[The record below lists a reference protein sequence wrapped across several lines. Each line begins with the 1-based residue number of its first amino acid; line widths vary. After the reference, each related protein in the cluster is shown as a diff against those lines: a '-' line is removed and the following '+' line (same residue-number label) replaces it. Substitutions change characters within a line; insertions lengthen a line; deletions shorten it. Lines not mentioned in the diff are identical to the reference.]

1 MQTFKYCFSAITGL
15 ALLTAPA
22 VAQNKGKMTS
32 PSVSS
37 NGEITG
43 YTPTQGSMVKR
54 KIASSGSGSPCGRY
68 LRKRGWKQGLNNA
81 GGRREF
87 TLAIG
92 IAPTELPTTS
102 PGYVDSRYVAFREA
116 WLDANAKMAKALE
129 TQIASNTLKMLKS
142 GTSEAPKKSESQQAA
157 ELRAKASKIKVEEKS
172 AAGGVAGT
180 IRKGT
185 RYLNALLEDELK
197 TLGHDVDAERK
208 ARNETNAGRKRALLA
223 DAAKMEA
230 AAKKIL
236 GKKTFKET
244 ITAAATERMKGI
256 YSAFTSENLPP
267 DPKDK
272 AQICVLLKYSNNSE
286 RMADMMAARDFSNA
300 PQLDP
305 DIPLLEQLPDP
316 MDPQGIFQ
324 LVTTWGLSIMFDEN
338 GQVNLVAYGQAGY
351 DQGNSIAEEAAQL
364 EANLRAQ
371 NLIRM
376 FINQTVAV
384 QESTKVSQDVTAF
397 KNSQNTVKLSKS
409 TMGRYEQ
416 KSEARPVNGL
426 SQLLDWNGVHPV
438 TNGGIRGA
446 VYSWNSSAAAGAIA
460 AKTRQNKVV
469 RDQLRTPRNDGVV
482 RGSSQRKTEQPV
494 RRKGGLRGSTRS
506 RDF

>member
-1 MQTFKYCFSAITGL
+1 
-15 ALLTAPA
+15 
-22 VAQNKGKMTS
+22 
-32 PSVSS
+32 
-37 NGEITG
+37 
-43 YTPTQGSMVKR
+43 
-54 KIASSGSGSPCGRY
+54 
-68 LRKRGWKQGLNNA
+68 
-81 GGRREF
+81 
-87 TLAIG
+87 
-92 IAPTELPTTS
+92 
-102 PGYVDSRYVAFREA
+102 
-116 WLDANAKMAKALE
+116 
-129 TQIASNTLKMLKS
+129 
-142 GTSEAPKKSESQQAA
+142 
-157 ELRAKASKIKVEEKS
+157 
-172 AAGGVAGT
+172 
-180 IRKGT
+180 
-185 RYLNALLEDELK
+185 
-197 TLGHDVDAERK
+197 
-208 ARNETNAGRKRALLA
+208 
-223 DAAKMEA
+223 
-230 AAKKIL
+230 
-236 GKKTFKET
+236 
-244 ITAAATERMKGI
+244 MKGI

-351 DQGNSIAEEAAQL
+351 EQGNSIAEEAAQI

-384 QESTKVSQDVTAF
+384 QESTKVAQDVTAF
-397 KNSQNTVKLSKS
+397 KNGQNKVKLSKS
-409 TMGRYEQ
+409 TMGRFEQ

-426 SQLLDWNGVHPV
+426 SPLLDWSGVHPV

-482 RGSSQRKTEQPV
+482 RGSSQRKTEPAV

>member
-1 MQTFKYCFSAITGL
+1 MQAFKYCISAVTGL
-15 ALLTAPA
+15 VFLSVPV
-22 VAQNKGKMTS
+22 VAQNKGKMTP
-32 PSVSS
+32 PSVSA

-54 KIASSGSGSPCGRY
+54 KIASSGSGSPCGGY
-68 LRKRGWKQGLNNA
+68 LRKRGWKQGVNNA
-81 GGRREF
+81 GGRKEF

-92 IAPTELPTTS
+92 IAPTELPTSS
-102 PGYVDSRYVAFREA
+102 PGYVDSRYVAFKEA
-116 WLDANAKMAKALE
+116 WLAANSKMAKALE
-129 TQIASNTLKMLKS
+129 TQIASNALKTLKS
-142 GTSEAPKKSESQQAA
+142 GSKNVAQKSGSQQAA
-157 ELRAKASKIKVEEKS
+157 DLRAKASKIKVEEQS
-172 AAGGVAGT
+172 AAGGITGAV
-180 IRKGT
+180 RKGT

-197 TLGHDVDAERK
+197 SLGHDVDAERK
-208 ARNETNAGRKRALLA
+208 ARNEKNASRKRALLA
-223 DAAKMEA
+223 KAAKMEA

-236 GKKTFKET
+236 GKKTFKEM

-267 DPKDK
+267 DSNDK
-272 AQICVLLKYSNNSE
+272 AQICVLLKYSKNSE
-286 RMADMMAARDFSNA
+286 RLADMMAKRDFSNA

-305 DIPLLEQLPDP
+305 DIPLVEQLPDP
-316 MDPQGIFQ
+316 MTPQGVFQ

-351 DQGNSIAEEAAQL
+351 AKGNSIGEEAAQV

-384 QESTKVSQDVTAF
+384 QESTEVAQDVTSF
-397 KNSQNTVKLSKS
+397 KNAQNKVKLSKS

-416 KSEARPVNGL
+416 KSEARPINGL
-426 SQLLDWNGVHPV
+426 SALLDWNGLHPV

-446 VYSWNSSAAAGAIA
+446 VYSWNASGAAGAIA
-460 AKTRQNKVV
+460 AKTRQNKIVE
-469 RDQLRTPRNDGVV
+469 DQLRTPGGDGAV
-482 RGSSQRKTEQPV
+482 RAQKSLTKRPV
-494 RRKGGLRGSTRS
+494 RQKGGLRGSTRS
-506 RDF
+506 KDF